1 MTDQELEKIKN
12 YLNKIFNTH
21 DFIVKKRKSIEDSCE
36 VYHKEEFL
44 GLIYKENEEG
54 EEDLSISHDNIKRR
68 FNVTVRKMFKFF
80 IFIFLILKF
89 IEFESAS

>member
-1 MTDQELEKIKN
+1 MTDQELEKIRN
-12 YLNKIFNTH
+12 YLNTIFNTH

-54 EEDLSISHDNIKRR
+54 EEDYQFHMS
-68 FNVTVRKMFKFF
+68 
-80 IFIFLILKF
+80 ILK
-89 IEFESAS
+89 EDLTKL

>member
-1 MTDQELEKIKN
+1 MRNDRPRIRKN
-12 YLNKIFNTH
+12 KKLLKQNFNTH

-54 EEDLSISHDNIKRR
+54 EEDYQFHM
-68 FNVTVRKMFKFF
+68 T
-80 IFIFLILKF
+80 ILKEDL
-89 IEFESAS
+89 IKL